1 LSLIVPGGGAPGEG
15 GALGGG
21 GAPGAGA
28 TLGGGGG
35 APSMGPGHA
44 TTPVPGL
51 VGAPV
56 LGPMA
61 TTTGSHP
68 GWRALR

>member
-1 LSLIVPGGGAPGEG
+1 LSLIVPGG

-21 GAPGAGA
+21 GAPGVGA
-28 TLGGGGG
+28 ALGGGGG

-44 TTPVPGL
+44 TTSILGL

-56 LGPMA
+56 LGLVA
-61 TTTGSHP
+61 TTAGSHP
-68 GWRALR
+68 G